1 MTTDRPYITIG
12 AVVARLHDAGY
23 GDTIGA
29 VRAAIDRGVYGEQG
43 IDWYRAESGYRMV
56 RPAAVDR
63 VVAGRRRRRAGAGD
77 ADSQS
82 SPHAR
87 GSSA

>member
-1 MTTDRPYITIG
+1 MDIDKPYLTIG
-12 AVVARLHDAGY
+12 EVAARLRDAGY
-23 GDTIGA
+23 GDTMGM

-63 VVAGRRRRRAGAGD
+63 VIAGRRQRRAGVGD
-77 ADSQS
+77 AGG
-82 SPHAR
+82 AR
-87 GSSA
+87 AAHPDG